1 MRSVRNRNK
10 ISLFFSDPCEIITL
24 IFNASKLNYIP
35 TFIVDGHKKHKKK
48 ILYFS
53 FFNLYTSLLVKI
65 YLLLNT
71 LLSLSLNITLK
82 VYEGIDI
89 ENTFTDTETS
99 NRNFKKLFF

>member
-48 ILYFS
+48 K
-53 FFNLYTSLLVKI
+53 NP
-65 YLLLNT
+65 
-71 LLSLSLNITLK
+71 
-82 VYEGIDI
+82 
-89 ENTFTDTETS
+89 
-99 NRNFKKLFF
+99 LFFIL